1 MPFIR
6 IVALSIAAA
15 VLYGIAHDL
24 VTAHWCVEYFT
35 FGHPPLVRTAS
46 PVLLALAWGVM
57 ATWWLGLL
65 LGIVLACAA
74 RLGPWPGLAA
84 RQLVVPVCVVLL
96 SAGLAATLF
105 GWRGTVKAG
114 SGSARLPP
122 RLAVALPPE
131 RHAPF
136 VGAWFAHTA
145 SYAVAGLGGF
155 TIGLWALKKRHALAR
170 NY

>member
-15 VLYGIAHDL
+15 VLSRSAHNL

-35 FGHPPLVRTAS
+35 VGHPAWHTTSPLL
-46 PVLLALAWGVM
+46 PALAWGVM
-57 ATWWLGLL
+57 ATWWVGLM

-74 RLGPWPGLAA
+74 RLGPWPGLTA
-84 RQLVVPVCVVLL
+84 RQLVGPVCVVLL
-96 SAGLAATLF
+96 SAGLADTLF

-114 SGSARLPP
+114 DGSARLPP
-122 RLAVALPPE
+122 RLAVALPPA

-145 SYAVAGLGGF
+145 GEAVAVLGGF
-155 TIGLWALKKRHALAR
+155 TIGLWALRKRRALAQ